1 MILRTI
7 FFVLLASAVSPAACV
22 SVEQAREHIGRNACV
37 TATVLKVAQSQSGT
51 YFLDFCQDYR
61 ACPFT
66 VVVFRKDL
74 RDVGDIR
81 ALEGQQINI
90 HGKIK
95 DYAGRAEIILEDSRQ
110 LKGLVA
116 KLPPLPKNFD
126 VEKRGSFSPGQK
138 PKHAAPDKKTPK
150 RQQRDSFPE
159 DEE

>member
-1 MILRTI
+1 MAAATC
-7 FFVLLASAVSPAACV
+7 SAACV
-22 SVEQAREHIGRNACV
+22 SIERAREHLGRNACV
-37 TATVLKVAQSQSGT
+37 NATVLKVAQSQSGT

-61 ACPFT
+61 TCPFT
-66 VVVFRKDL
+66 VVVFRKNL

-95 DYAGRAEIILEDSRQ
+95 EYAGRAEIILEDSRQ
-110 LKGLVA
+110 LKGLIV

-138 PKHAAPDKKTPK
+138 PK
-150 RQQRDSFPE
+150 
-159 DEE
+159 

>member
-1 MILRTI
+1 MI
-7 FFVLLASAVSPAACV
+7 FFCLLASAASSAACV
-22 SVEQAREHIGRNACV
+22 PIEQAHEHIGRDACV
-37 TATVLKVAQSQSGT
+37 NATVLKVAQSQGGT
-51 YFLDFCQDYR
+51 YFLDFCDDYR

-66 VVVFRKDL
+66 VVVFRKNL

-81 ALEGQQINI
+81 ALEGQKINI

-95 DYAGRAEIILEDSRQ
+95 EYAGRTEIILEDSRQ

-138 PKHAAPDKKTPK
+138 PKHAKPDKKPRK
-150 RQQRDSFPE
+150 RQQRDTFPE
-159 DEE
+159 DEEE